1 MDRESSEMQVQRAIL
16 DFTMGDYAAAMEKLD
31 AVLNAQPDAFEAL
44 LAKTEVLYA
53 QEQYDAARQTAEA
66 AEAVRPDDVHL
77 KTSLSRIWMQIG
89 DKERAEKYGA
99 EAKMLSWKAEL
110 LQPPTS
116 GAVQN

>member
-31 AVLNAQPDAFEAL
+31 AVLNAQPDVFEAL

-110 LQPPTS
+110 LQPPS
-116 GAVQN
+116 PGAVQN